1 MPTHV
6 YINTKMYKLTANLR
20 CRSRNDRRNVVEG
33 ILLAEI
39 AGILIA
45 EIRFVLSATPRTVR
59 MMAR

>member
-1 MPTHV
+1 
-6 YINTKMYKLTANLR
+6 MYKLTANLR